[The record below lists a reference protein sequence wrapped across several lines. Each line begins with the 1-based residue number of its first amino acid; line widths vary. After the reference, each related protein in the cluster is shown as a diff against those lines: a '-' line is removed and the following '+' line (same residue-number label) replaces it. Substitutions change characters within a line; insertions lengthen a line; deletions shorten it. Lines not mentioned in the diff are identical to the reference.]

1 MEPPAP
7 IPRFQK
13 SATAMSKRNKYALA
27 QKLGLFYE
35 MCSETF
41 NEVGARLIERE
52 AESERKIERGER
64 ERSGERERGE
74 NTPAKCWR

>member
-1 MEPPAP
+1 
-7 IPRFQK
+7 
-13 SATAMSKRNKYALA
+13 
-27 QKLGLFYE
+27 

-52 AESERKIERGER
+52 AESERKKERGER